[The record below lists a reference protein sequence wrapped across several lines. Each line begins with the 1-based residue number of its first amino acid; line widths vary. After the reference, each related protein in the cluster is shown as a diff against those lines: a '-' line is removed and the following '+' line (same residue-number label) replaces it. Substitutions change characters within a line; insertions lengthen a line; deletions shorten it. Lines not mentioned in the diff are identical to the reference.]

1 MVSEERTKMERKELK
16 EIIKRVID
24 QVKQASTAP
33 KPACLYGDKTPGPT
47 TEYSVGEEG

>member
-1 MVSEERTKMERKELK
+1 MDSREQMERKELK

-24 QVKQASTAP
+24 QVKQESTAP

-47 TEYSVGEEG
+47 TEYAVGEEG